1 MFRKNFYL
9 GFLGCIGF
17 FALRYVTS
25 HNLYDLA
32 YLGFFAFFSNFFIG
46 KIQGTR
52 TDERFQENQKIAFA
66 QIGKIAI
73 LMQFAIWCIALLT
86 GKLEWVFVLS
96 VIGYVALT
104 NFYAIRLYWL
114 EEK

>member
-17 FALRYVTS
+17 LSLRYVAS
-25 HNLYDLA
+25 GDIYDLS
-32 YLGFFAFFSNFFIG
+32 YLGFFAFFSYFFFG

-52 TDERFQENQKIAFA
+52 TDERFQENQKMAFA
-66 QIGKIAI
+66 LIGKIAI
-73 LMQFAIWCIALLT
+73 PVQCAIWCIALFT
-86 GKLEWVFVLS
+86 KNFTWVFLLS
-96 VIGYVALT
+96 VIGYAAFT
-104 NFYAIRLYWL
+104 NIYAIRLYWL

>member
-17 FALRYVTS
+17 FALRYITS
-25 HNLYDLA
+25 QNIYDLA
-32 YLGFFAFFSNFFIG
+32 YIGFFAFFSYFFIG

-66 QIGKIAI
+66 WIGKVA
-73 LMQFAIWCIALLT
+73 LLVQCAIWCIALFT
-86 GKLEWVFVLS
+86 RNLEWVFVLS
-96 VIGYVALT
+96 VIGYVVLT
-104 NFYAIRLYWL
+104 NIYAIRLYWL